1 MARKLKLAQRQPRP
15 ITRNGPGSWCA
26 TRHQA
31 FKRTW
36 VGKKIVSTWAEKI
49 FIVDHNQTVM
59 CHLRR
64 IKTPE
69 PNSPLTLALICLRQ
83 PETQRVRETWQ
94 Q

>member
-26 TRHQA
+26 TGTRPLKELGSA
-31 FKRTW
+31 
-36 VGKKIVSTWAEKI
+36 KKNVSTWAEKI
-49 FIVDHNQTVM
+49 FTVDHNQTVT
-59 CHLRR
+59 CRLQR

-69 PNSPLTLALICLRQ
+69 PNSPLTLALICLH
-83 PETQRVRETWQ
+83 PAETQRVRETEQ